1 MSIQGV
7 KKATWWLRSNRRRKN
22 VSFITERGYDGVMKP
37 VRAAQKTQKI
47 TLPEIPA
54 LSLNARQVFV
64 MSADG
69 ELQTLSHE
77 RAETL
82 LHKQSVLLCH
92 APYIRGRLDKAEFY
106 AFDVLELFA
115 FVHPGKFC
123 VPTPHG
129 LCKTLGIKEPESFED
144 TPLALIDITRA
155 LLSDLKND
163 LHAAKADPL
172 KIAEVMGLNGKGWGW
187 TPYIFAALGQTYE
200 PSIPINSKTA
210 LSVWK
215 NLPEWAEDAPEPP
228 PSHHGVSEEETRER
242 LNKLLGFES
251 EKREAQAQY
260 AVEISK
266 AFMPPSLEREDII
279 PHIIL
284 AEAGTGIGKTL
295 GYLAPASVWAEKNQG
310 SVWISTYTKNL
321 QRQIGQELDRLYP
334 DPVLKETFVA
344 TRKGRENYLC
354 LLNLEEAAMGAALA
368 KDYRQAVAAGIMSRW
383 AAATKDGDLTGPDY
397 PGWLSSIL
405 GYAHTLGL
413 SDRRGECIFGAC
425 DHYTRCFVEH
435 SIRKAK
441 RARIV
446 VANHAVV
453 MIQAALAQPGQDL
466 PTRYIFDEGHHLFDA
481 ADGAFAAHLS
491 GTETRDLRRWIL
503 GPEGGRRGSRAR
515 GLKKRAE
522 DLSEGDQAAEEALRK
537 ILNAAECLT
546 ADNWTR
552 RLKDGAPSGPCELFL
567 AEVYAQA
574 YARADGR
581 DGPYSLETEV
591 YPASDALLARAA
603 TLKKE
608 LSALQKPM
616 QELVKIFR
624 KKLAEDEGLLAA
636 DTRKRLESVAWSIE
650 RRAVLEVGAWVRMLE
665 SLERHSVGA
674 SEGRLH
680 ERDPEKTAAL
690 LPISLDPRR
699 LNPATQDRGHD
710 DSKFIDWIAIERMD
724 GKAHDIGL
732 YRHYIDPMQPFAASI
747 KPHLHGMAVTS
758 ATLRDDGEAWS
769 AAHMM
774 SGADYLS
781 AASHDVSFASPFD
794 YKTRTKVFII
804 NDVRKDDL
812 AQVAG
817 AYKTLFEASGGG
829 ALGLFTAISRL
840 RAVHDK
846 IAAPL
851 EERGIPL
858 YSQHVDEIDTGTLV
872 DMFRENEHSCLLG
885 TDAMRDGVD
894 VPGDSLRLMVFDRV
908 PWPRPTILHKAR
920 RDYFA
925 DVLGGKKIYDEMIT
939 RLKLKQA
946 FGRLIRRAEDKGVF
960 VMLDP
965 MLPSRLHSAFPE
977 GVEIVKCGLS
987 EAVRE
992 TQVFLCS
999 RSHPHP
1005 PLPSP
1010 LRGRDEKG

>member
-1 MSIQGV
+1 MTPS
-7 KKATWWLRSNRRRKN
+7 AT
-22 VSFITERGYDGVMKP
+22 
-37 VRAAQKTQKI
+37 AQKIQKI
-47 TLPEIPA
+47 LLPEIPA
-54 LSLNARQVFV
+54 LSLNARQAFII
-64 MSADG
+64 SADG

-77 RAETL
+77 RAATL

-123 VPTPHG
+123 VPTPYG

-144 TPLALIDITRA
+144 TPLALIDIARA

-163 LHAAKADPL
+163 LYAAKADPL

-187 TPYIFAALGQTYE
+187 TPYICTALGQTYE
-200 PSIPINSKTA
+200 PSIPINSKAA

-215 NLPEWAEDAPEPP
+215 NLPEWAEESPEPL
-228 PSHHGVSEEETRER
+228 PSHHGVTEEETRER

-266 AFMPPSLEREDII
+266 AFIPPSSHEEEIV
-279 PHIIL
+279 PHVIL

-435 SIRKAK
+435 SIRKSK

-453 MIQAALAQPGQDL
+453 MIQAALAQPGQDM
-466 PTRYIFDEGHHLFDA
+466 PARYIFDEGHHLFDA

-491 GTETRDLRRWIL
+491 AVETRDLRRWLL

-522 DLSEGDQAAEEALRK
+522 GLCEGDQAAEDALRR
-537 ILNAAECLT
+537 IINAAECLT

-591 YPASDALLARAA
+591 YPASEGLLARAA

-616 QELVKIFR
+616 RELVKIFR

-665 SLERHSVGA
+665 DLLKPSPLIPLP
-674 SEGRLH
+674 EGRGIKG
-680 ERDPEKTAAL
+680 EGEE
-690 LPISLDPRR
+690 
-699 LNPATQDRGHD
+699 
-710 DSKFIDWIAIERMD
+710 FIDWIAIEREG

-732 YRHYIDPMQPFAASI
+732 YRHYIDPLRPFSQTI

-758 ATLRDDGEAWS
+758 ATLRDDGEEWTT
-769 AAHMM
+769 AHIM
-774 SGADYLS
+774 SGAPYFT
-781 AASHDVSFASPFD
+781 ARSHDVSFASPFD
-794 YKTRTKVFII
+794 YKNRTKIFII

-817 AYKTLFEASGGG
+817 AYKALFEASGGG

-840 RAVHDK
+840 RAVHDH
-846 IAAPL
+846 IAIPL
-851 EERGIPL
+851 EERGISL

-894 VPGDSLRLMVFDRV
+894 VPGESLRLMVFDRV

-925 DVLGGKKIYDEMIT
+925 EVLGGKKIYDEMIT

-977 GVEIVKCGLS
+977 GVEIIKCGLA

-992 TQVFLCS
+992 TREFLKS
-999 RSHPHP
+999 PHP
-1005 PLPSP
+1005 TLSP
-1010 LRGRDEKG
+1010 RDKDAKAYAEH